1 MEPQNIDLA
10 KSLVFNAFF
19 GLGYYTVCSRYSLL
33 TKEVLDSQ
41 VALFTFS
48 AIVYNPL
55 QSVWGSEKTLNG
67 TDIIPIAMILLFKVQ
82 KTSWKIHGVCTV
94 ILAGTQI
101 VVSKVFFSAPKTG
114 QDTQWISNMDIL
126 HYSNHIRPNS
136 QDTFIALPYPNIP
149 FDAYIDQLNTHILQ
163 NKAEHP
169 DAKALFFPLHVKGNA
184 KDKRGNHW
192 TLIYINF
199 DKRVVEYYDS
209 KMRYGTYD
217 AITQK
222 LEALTVILNEQ
233 YPDAETPFQFESKIT
248 KRIQPDAYQCGVWVL
263 YFIEKL
269 LENPN
274 VDFNALDI
282 DAAQKMIADY
292 RRAIIP
298 HLEEG
303 HWN

>member
-1 MEPQNIDLA
+1 VEPQNIELA
-10 KSLVFNAFF
+10 KSLAFNAFV

-33 TKEVLDSQ
+33 PKEAIHSQ
-41 VALFTFS
+41 ATLFALS

-55 QSVWGSEKTLNG
+55 QSVWGTEKKLNG

-82 KTSWKIHGVCTV
+82 ETSWKIHGVCTV
-94 ILAGTQI
+94 ILAVTQI
-101 VVSKVFFSAPKTG
+101 VVSKAFFSAPKTG
-114 QDTQWISNMDIL
+114 QDTQWLSNMDIL

-136 QDTFIALPYPNIP
+136 QDTVIALPYPNIP
-149 FDAYIDQLNTHILQ
+149 FDGYIDQLNAHIIRIKTDQ
-163 NKAEHP
+163 P

-209 KMRYGTYD
+209 KQTYGTYD
-217 AITQK
+217 AIIEQ

-233 YPDAETPFQFESKIT
+233 YPDTENPFQFESKI
-248 KRIQPDAYQCGVWVL
+248 KKLLQPDPYQCGVWAL

-269 LENPN
+269 LENPD

-282 DAAQKMIADY
+282 DAAQTMIAAY
-292 RRAIIP
+292 RKAIIP

-303 HWN
+303 HWK